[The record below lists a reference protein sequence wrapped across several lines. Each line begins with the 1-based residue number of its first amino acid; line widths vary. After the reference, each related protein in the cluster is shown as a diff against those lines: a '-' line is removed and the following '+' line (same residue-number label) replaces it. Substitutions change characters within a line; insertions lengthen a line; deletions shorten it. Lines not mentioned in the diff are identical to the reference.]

1 MQLVGLFLAVV
12 IGVILGLI
20 GGGGSILTVPLV
32 EYFFGETTY
41 AATTYSLIVVT
52 VASLFGV
59 FQRIG
64 KQLFAVREAMI
75 FVLPSMVVAFLIR
88 SFVIGWIPQEFF
100 LFGHPFSR
108 DILLSL
114 LLALVM
120 LFVAFRMFRP
130 VDLTLE
136 QERPGSMKIVMMGI
150 LTGALSGFLGAG
162 GGFIIVPIL
171 MSMGIEIRKAVA
183 TSMLIIVFQSTVAL
197 VGDMVSKA
205 GDGGLQLDWK
215 LVVYLSVL
223 SVLGVFI
230 GTRFQQMV
238 TGKFLRRMFASVL
251 IIVATGILIDRI
263 F

>member
-1 MQLVGLFLAVV
+1 MHLAGLFLAVV

-32 EYFFGETTY
+32 EYFFGESTY
-41 AATTYSLIVVT
+41 SATTYSLIVVT

-64 KQLFAVREAMI
+64 KQLFAVREALI
-75 FVLPSMVVAFLIR
+75 FVVPSMIVAFFIR
-88 SFVIGWIPQEFF
+88 AMVLEWIPESFVIGNM
-100 LFGHPFSR
+100 PFSR
-108 DILLSL
+108 DLLLSV

-120 LFVAFRMFRP
+120 LFVAFRMMRP
-130 VDLTLE
+130 VKNSE
-136 QERPGSMKIVMMGI
+136 EAVMPGIAKILLMGA

-171 MSMGIEIRKAVA
+171 MGMGLEIRKAVA
-183 TSMLIIVFQSTVAL
+183 TSMLIIVIQSVVAL
-197 VGDMVSKA
+197 MGDVVSKA
-205 GDGGLQLDWK
+205 QTGGLQLDWK
-215 LVVYLSVL
+215 LVFYLSAL

-230 GTRFQQMV
+230 GTLFQQKV
-238 TGKFLRRMFASVL
+238 TGKFLRRMFATVL
-251 IIVATGILIDRI
+251 IVVATGILADRI